1 MIRNASLLL
10 TRLRTI
16 HAEIRDQ
23 VVLACE
29 QTAIQQLSRIVAD
42 QAGDVVYA
50 IDRISEEV
58 LLHHFEQLGHE
69 WSFVL
74 IAEGVGEDGV
84 LVFPPGRNPDDVELR
99 IIIDPIDGTR
109 GLMYQ
114 KRPAWILTGV
124 APNRGAATSLRD
136 IEIALQTEIPLV
148 KQHLSDSFW
157 ALIQQRVEGERYNR
171 LTQER
176 SPLTPQPSHAT
187 TIEQGYGGIARFFP
201 GGRAQLAAI
210 DDEIVRRILGPNLP
224 GKVQAFE
231 DQYISTGGQLY
242 ELLSGHDRWMADLRP
257 LLSVLQ
263 SVGLCCHPYDLCTE
277 LIARMAGIIVTD
289 EHEQQLSAPL
299 DVTTELAWM
308 GFANTALYQQVA
320 PVLHILLQKHALLE
334 PKKKDVPKGVD
345 DVVH

>member
-1 MIRNASLLL
+1 MIRDAQTLLA
-10 TRLRTI
+10 RLRTI
-16 HAEIRDQ
+16 HAEIRDH

-58 LLHHFEQLGHE
+58 LLRHFEQLGHD

-74 IAEGVGEDGV
+74 IAEGVGEDGI
-84 LVFPPGRNPDDVELR
+84 LIFPPESDPDEVELR

-124 APNRGAATSLRD
+124 APNHGSTTSLAD
-136 IEIALQTEIPLV
+136 IELALQTEIPLV

-157 ALIQQRVEGERYNR
+157 ALAKHSVEGERFNR
-171 LTQER
+171 LTHER
-176 SPLTPQPSHAT
+176 YPLFPQPSQAN

-201 GGRAQLAAI
+201 GGRAILAAI
-210 DDEIVRRILGPNLP
+210 DDEVVLRLLGPYLP

-231 DQYISTGGQLY
+231 DQYIATGGQLY
-242 ELLSGHDRWMADLRP
+242 ELLSGHDRWIADLRP
-257 LLSVLQ
+257 LLSVFQ
-263 SVGLCCHPYDLCTE
+263 DVGLCCHPYDLCTE
-277 LIARMAGIIVTD
+277 LIARTAGIVVTD
-289 EHEQQLSAPL
+289 EYEQQLSAPL
-299 DVTTELAWM
+299 DVTSEIAWM
-308 GFANTALYQQVA
+308 GFANSALYQQVA
-320 PVLHILLQKHALLE
+320 PVLHTLLQEHALLASGE
-334 PKKKDVPKGVD
+334 SNRLKGGD